1 MKRWLPL
8 AGLLGLLPIATAPAA
23 AAQPDACKM
32 VHPSE
37 YQRVLH
43 KPVKL
48 SQGEGLTSCN
58 VRVRGFQFPVII
70 PNVGPYNAAV
80 VNRTLARLGN
90 AKQRIPALGPKGYA
104 AVIDGDPMVWAV
116 RHGWVIAFQTG
127 FNPTHTRAGM
137 PTMAQMIALTKIA
150 YGRV

>member
-8 AGLLGLLPIATAPAA
+8 AGLLGLLPLAAVPAT
-23 AAQPDACKM
+23 AAQPDACRI

-43 KPVKL
+43 KRVKL

-58 VRVRGFQFPVII
+58 VRVAGPQFPSII
-70 PNVGPYNAAV
+70 PNVNPYNAAY
-80 VNRTLARLGN
+80 VNRLLASLTG
-90 AKQRIPALGPKGYA
+90 KQRVPGLGPKGYA
-104 AVIDGDPMVWAV
+104 VLIDGAPTVYAV
-116 RHGWVIAFQTG
+116 RHGYIIAFQSG
-127 FNPTHTRAGM
+127 ADPGQYH